1 MSKQP
6 QPTASDALGLHMS
19 IVYRHIKGEELDT
32 ETFYRLFTSA
42 DDAMYR
48 QKLSHEQSNRS
59 ALVQSMMSMLEAR
72 DYITEGHSQR
82 LQNMCAQLGEA
93 SGLSNLR
100 LDDLR
105 LLAKFHDIGKIGIPD
120 QVLFKAG
127 PLTDEEWIQMRRH
140 SEIGNRIARH
150 IPDLSAIAG
159 LILHHHERWDGKGYP
174 LGLAGSDIPLESRIL
189 SLADA
194 YDAMTN
200 DRPYRKALSHETAIA
215 EIRKNR
221 GIMFDPTLTDLFLK
235 LYQKT
240 AGSEPN
246 TD

>member
-1 MSKQP
+1 
-6 QPTASDALGLHMS
+6 
-19 IVYRHIKGEELDT
+19 
-32 ETFYRLFTSA
+32 
-42 DDAMYR
+42 
-48 QKLSHEQSNRS
+48 
-59 ALVQSMMSMLEAR
+59 MMSMLEAR

-93 SGLSNLR
+93 AGLSSLR

-127 PLTDEEWIQMRRH
+127 PLTSEEWVQMRRH
-140 SEIGNRIARH
+140 SEIGSRIARH

-174 LGLAGSDIPLESRIL
+174 LGLAGGDIPLESRIL
-189 SLADA
+189 ALADA

-200 DRPYRKALSHETAIA
+200 DRPYRKALSHEAA
-215 EIRKNR
+215 LSEIRNNR
-221 GIMFDPTLTDLFLK
+221 GIMFDPGLTDLFLK